1 MSFPTRLVTKLT
13 GHNGPVH
20 CVTYSAGLG
29 QYALSGG
36 QDRKILLHN
45 PSNGNLVQAYDAHGY
60 EVLDIAV
67 ASDNARFASV
77 GGDKQAFLWDV
88 ATARTLR
95 RFAGHFSRINT
106 CAFNWDASVL
116 ATGSFD
122 ATVRLWDCKS
132 QSTKPI
138 QVLEEAKD
146 SVSSVDIAEHEIVT
160 GSVDGRLRLYDLRM
174 GQVYVDVIGHPIT
187 STLQTTTTSTVL
199 LSTLDSTIRLLD
211 KGTGSLLQSYK
222 GHRNTDYR
230 VRSCLGIGEAYV
242 VSGSEDGL
250 IYAWDLLD
258 GKVVATLEGGV
269 GAGKVVSA
277 VAFHKTQKSFLSAG
291 VDGTVAVWGM
301 P

>member
-1 MSFPTRLVTKLT
+1 
-13 GHNGPVH
+13 
-20 CVTYSAGLG
+20 
-29 QYALSGG
+29 
-36 QDRKILLHN
+36 
-45 PSNGNLVQAYDAHGY
+45 
-60 EVLDIAV
+60 LD
-67 ASDNARFASV
+67 
-77 GGDKQAFLWDV
+77 
-88 ATARTLR
+88 
-95 RFAGHFSRINT
+95 
-106 CAFNWDASVL
+106 
-116 ATGSFD
+116 
-122 ATVRLWDCKS
+122 
-132 QSTKPI
+132 
-138 QVLEEAKD
+138 
-146 SVSSVDIAEHEIVT
+146 VSSISTHLTTRPSHTSLPNTD
-160 GSVDGRLRLYDLRM
+160 
-174 GQVYVDVIGHPIT
+174 PIT

-291 VDGTVAVWGM
+291 VDGMLVGVGCVVDYSVADTDVLAGTVAVWGM